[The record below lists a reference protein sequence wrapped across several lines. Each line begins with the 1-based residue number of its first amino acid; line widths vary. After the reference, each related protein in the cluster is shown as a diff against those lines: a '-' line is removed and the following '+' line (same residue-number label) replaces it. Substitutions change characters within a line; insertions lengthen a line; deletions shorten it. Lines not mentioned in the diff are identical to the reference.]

1 MITCSE
7 CSEFI
12 GKRVAVGVTDFVQGG
27 NFYYY
32 GVLLE
37 VTDEYVK
44 IRMNIGYKQI
54 LLSEIIEIKMA
65 RR

>member
-1 MITCSE
+1 MITESE

-27 NFYYY
+27 IFYYY
-32 GVLLE
+32 GILLE
-37 VTDEYVK
+37 VTDKYVK
-44 IRMNIGYKQI
+44 IRMDVGYKQI
-54 LLSEIIEIKMA
+54 FLKEIIEIKLA

>member
-1 MITCSE
+1 MITSSE

-12 GKRVAVGVTDFVQGG
+12 SERVAVGVVDFVHNG

-32 GVLLE
+32 GRLLE

-44 IRMNIGYKQI
+44 IKMNVGYKQI
-54 LLSEIIEIKMA
+54 FLKEIVEIKLA